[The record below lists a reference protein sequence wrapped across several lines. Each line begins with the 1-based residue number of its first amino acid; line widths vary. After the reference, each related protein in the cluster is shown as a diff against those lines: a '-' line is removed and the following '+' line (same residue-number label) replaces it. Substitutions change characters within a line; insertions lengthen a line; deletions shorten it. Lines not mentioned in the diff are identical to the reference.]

1 MIQFRRA
8 GLPLSAHPFRA
19 LALVSGTVLLTGFA
33 LPAHALAAT
42 ATGARPGVNHGGTRV
57 AAPAT
62 ASGCNAASLA
72 QWHNCTTVN
81 GSGLK
86 ITSISGYGVSEVDGT
101 LSNLHVEIYGPS
113 GLIKNC
119 GTFSIPG
126 MGDTGPICSW
136 TNPSP
141 QASKRAGDYCSITW
155 QYEGGTTYKAGGAE
169 CVGVH
174 S

>member
-1 MIQFRRA
+1 MIQFR
-8 GLPLSAHPFRA
+8 GKDLSLPSHPLSAYA
-19 LALVSGTVLLTGFA
+19 LAAAPVVLLAGLVF
-33 LPAHALAAT
+33 PAHASAT
-42 ATGARPGVNHGGTRV
+42 TAPVV
-57 AAPAT
+57 PAT
-62 ASGCNAASLA
+62 ASGCNTASLD
-72 QWHNCTTVN
+72 QWHNCTTVT

-101 LSNLHVEIYGPS
+101 LSNLHVEIYGPN

-136 TNPSP
+136 TNPKPSTN
-141 QASKRAGDYCSITW
+141 QTAGDYCTITW
-155 QYEGGTTYKAGGAE
+155 QYEGGTTYKSGGAE
-169 CVGVH
+169 CIGVH

>member
-1 MIQFRRA
+1 MTPFPTKT
-8 GLPLSAHPFRA
+8 LPLRA
-19 LALVSGTVLLTGFA
+19 RR
-33 LPAHALAAT
+33 LPLYALAAVPVLLAGLALPGSARAVT
-42 ATGARPGVNHGGTRV
+42 AQ
-57 AAPAT
+57 AAVVPASAAT
-62 ASGCNAASLA
+62 ASGCNTASIN
-72 QWHNCTTVN
+72 QWHNCTTVT

-86 ITSISGYGVSEVDGT
+86 ITAISGYGVSEVDGN
-101 LSNLHVEIYGPS
+101 LSNLHVEIYGPN

-136 TNPSP
+136 TNPNPKTS
-141 QASKRAGDYCSITW
+141 QTAGDYCTITW
-155 QYEGGTTYKAGGAE
+155 QYQGGNSYKAGGAE